1 MISIETYLFADH
13 TIVRS
18 PGSSANQIASS
29 NWSRFSARVNPKA
42 NVPLSETHVCS
53 SLANSL
59 EPKPMCLA
67 AAMQAPKL
75 ARHKQSKIQEEE
87 EEEEEE
93 AMESSSS

>member
-1 MISIETYLFADH
+1 MISIETCLFADH

-29 NWSRFSARVNPKA
+29 NWSRTSAGVNPKA
-42 NVPLSETHVCS
+42 NVPLSETHVWS

-59 EPKPMCLA
+59 EPKPMWL

-93 AMESSSS
+93 EAMESSSS